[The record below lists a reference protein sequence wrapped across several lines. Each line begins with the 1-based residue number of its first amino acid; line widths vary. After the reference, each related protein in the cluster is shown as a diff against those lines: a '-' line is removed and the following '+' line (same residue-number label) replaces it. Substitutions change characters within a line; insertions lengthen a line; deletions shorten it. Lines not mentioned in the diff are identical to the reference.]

1 MHFRGRC
8 AVTDRHP
15 MLRLGQV
22 YFLLWTA
29 IVFNVYVFSVVTRVL
44 AANLNDAG
52 EVSSLVAVETQTVV
66 GRLKWFPLL
75 FVVVRYPPHS
85 IPYCCECIAC
95 QYIGCCVC

>member
-1 MHFRGRC
+1 
-8 AVTDRHP
+8 
-15 MLRLGQV
+15 MLPLGQV

-52 EVSSLVAVETQTVV
+52 EVSSLVAVETQAVV

-75 FVVVRYPPHS
+75 FVVVRYRPPS
-85 IPYCCECIAC
+85 IPYCCKCIAC
-95 QYIGCCVC
+95 QFLGCCVC